1 MKKFLTIMLIAVAAI
16 ATSCSDNSNIDAPS
30 DGEVRITSGINTRV
44 AGTSWDANDAI
55 GVYMNST
62 SGTIGAYGS
71 NAEYVTTSG
80 DGNFTSSSPLYFS
93 DASYVDFLAYY
104 PYVDDSSFDAT
115 AYSVNV
121 SSQTDQSAIDL
132 MTATATN
139 IEKNAE
145 SVYMNFTHRLSS
157 VKLAISTDGDW
168 SASDLVGLSVKLSGT
183 DKQASYNLSTNAIQL
198 NGSVGDITL
207 KTSTDGSSAV
217 GIVIPQ
223 TLSGAKF
230 EFTTASRG
238 TVVLDIDN
246 TEFTTGVQ
254 YTFNVVISATGAT
267 LLSTTINPWTEV
279 TENLGGDN
287 TASPESLIF
296 NEAVLFYVNES
307 FAVSEEYDYKYDDIR
322 IDSGKQVTMYILPTD
337 VYIDGDGY
345 IAGAE
350 NYVIEMQTTFTY
362 NSLYWFSLA
371 TYSIVESMF
380 DDNGDY
386 IPYAMQ
392 MAEFDANVYTAMY
405 QDKFDDVFTSEDDY
419 RFYRDLDSR
428 IYMLEFYDS
437 ETTYLNN
444 AGYISAVGGYFELYT
459 HATETGGGFYGIPS
473 YSFEGTFF
481 GNTDAYGFE
490 TEVVDGVEDWV
501 YPLEME
507 ETTTM
512 TLSYGTASSAPAAQN
527 APQQL
532 TNKID
537 RVTAELQMQ
546 VNRLT
551 MQPLATKIQD
561 ASFSINKK

>member
-1 MKKFLTIMLIAVAAI
+1 MLIAVAAI
-16 ATSCSDNSNIDAPS
+16 ATSCTDNSNVDAPS

-55 GVYMNST
+55 GVFMNST
-62 SGTIGAYGS
+62 SGTIGAYGA

-157 VKLAISTDGDW
+157 IKLSISTDGDW
-168 SASDLVGLSVKLSGT
+168 SASDLVGLTVKLTGT

-238 TVVLDIDN
+238 TVEMEIN
-246 TEFTTGVQ
+246 NAEFATGVQ
-254 YTFNVVISATGAT
+254 YTYNVVISATGAT

-279 TENLGGDN
+279 TEDLGGS
-287 TASPESLIF
+287 TASPESVVF
-296 NEAVLFYVNES
+296 DRAVLWNVGDHFD
-307 FAVSEEYDYKYDDIR
+307 ATEYGYSSSATGNS
-322 IDSGKQVTMYILPTD
+322 IDSAKQCYFMLLSSELYLD
-337 VYIDGDGY
+337 DDYY
-345 IAGAE
+345 IAGTD
-350 NYVIEMQTTFTY
+350 NYFMKMRTAFVY
-362 NSLYWFSLA
+362 
-371 TYSIVESMF
+371 
-380 DDNGDY
+380 DDDY
-386 IPYAMQ
+386 IYTLGSYYFVDYEAVDANGYPEPYRIQAC
-392 MAEFDANVYTAMY
+392 EFDADIYTAY
-405 QDKFDDVFTSEDDY
+405 FQDMVDGNFVSSSDY
-419 RFYRDLDSR
+419 PYLRDN
-428 IYMLEFYDS
+428 DS
-437 ETTYLNN
+437 EMYLGVNEDSK
-444 AGYISAVGGYFELYT
+444 ISWYSSGFVA
-459 HATETGGGFYGIPS
+459 TGGEKIELSSSDSPYYTVAYYNFNA
-473 YSFEGTFF
+473 TFF
-481 GNTDAYGFE
+481 GEPYAYGFKTE
-490 TEVVDGVEDWV
+490 TVDGVVDWV
-501 YPLEME
+501 YPLVME
-507 ETTTM
+507 EMTTVNLT
-512 TLSYGTASSAPAAQN
+512 YGTSVYSAPSSQN
-527 APQQL
+527 APKQL
-532 TNKID
+532 SGKVD
-537 RVTAELQMQ
+537 RATFELQMQ
-546 VNRLT
+546 VTRLT